1 MESNPTRFDIL
12 PNQIGYPEKYE
23 ESINFPD
30 EYPEDDLSRKSN
42 YDAFPK
48 EITNSFP
55 LEDKLNNDSSDFTKK
70 EINIPFKEVK
80 SEDNSFQ
87 NARIDS
93 KESTKTKFDFALQ
106 KRFKDRLPDSLQ
118 KDYSSEEIKRNFTN
132 TCFLPFF
139 QLMDKNIIPSL
150 NEIGHIFLSDKPIN
164 EKTSVSSGDISV
176 IPANKESNQVE
187 TKQFIQKKRRKKK
200 GPRKD
205 NSDNMRVKVKRS
217 FYRYLRKKLNK
228 ILKKSG
234 SKKYFDF
241 FPSKFS
247 SEINKK
253 NCKLIVNMTLKEI
266 FLDKNLYIKEDEDG
280 LCKYRHNLKVVKSE
294 EVKNNEK
301 LQEILNKTFRQLYE
315 DYINS
320 DNFKVDEINRL
331 KKNNEEDNY
340 YYIEKYKITAKNLIN
355 FFSL

>member
-12 PNQIGYPEKYE
+12 PNQIAYPEKYE

-30 EYPEDDLSRKSN
+30 EYPEDDFTRKAN

-87 NARIDS
+87 NA
-93 KESTKTKFDFALQ
+93 
-106 KRFKDRLPDSLQ
+106 DSLQ
-118 KDYSSEEIKRNFTN
+118 KDYFPEEIKRNFTN

-164 EKTSVSSGDISV
+164 EKTSVSSGDISI

-205 NSDNMRVKVKRS
+205 NSDNMRVKTKRS

-228 ILKKSG
+228 IFKKSG

-241 FPSKFS
+241 IPSKFS
-247 SEINKK
+247 SEIKKK
-253 NCKLIVNMTLKEI
+253 NCKLIVNMTLNEI
-266 FLDKNLYIKEDEDG
+266 FLDKNLYIKENEDG

-301 LQEILNKTFRQLYE
+301 LQEILDKTFRQLYE